1 MAGAVTKLLAPE
13 QALELVL
20 ERTQPLTAVEV
31 ELVDALERVLA
42 EDVTSADDVPS
53 FDNSAMD
60 GFAIRSGDTAGA
72 SERRPVALEVADE
85 SRAGRPSRVTLRS
98 GQAIRISTGAMLPA
112 GADAVARSE
121 DCRER
126 DGSVEV
132 LVPVAPGKEVRR
144 AGEDMRA
151 GEVVLERGTLLGP
164 AELGVLASAGA
175 ARVRCARRPRVA
187 VLITGDEL
195 VEPGHPLAPGQ
206 VRNSNAYS
214 VTAQVRRAG
223 AELASLRHVGDDR
236 EATVEAV
243 RAALDSDLLI
253 ACGGVSV
260 GPHDHVKAAFAA
272 LAVEE
277 VFWGVALR
285 PGHPTWFGVK
295 KNSGFRLGAKTG
307 SSEAPLAGTSEGTT
321 LVFGLP
327 GNPVSAMVT
336 FHLFARPAIAALSG
350 ATLPRRRASAV
361 IDERYGKRPGRAHV
375 VRCRLEARGDGWH
388 VRPTKAQGSHVLTSM
403 LGAEALA
410 YVEVERG
417 DVEAGERV
425 EIEILSN

>member
-42 EDVTSADDVPS
+42 QDVTSADDVPA

-72 SERRPVALEVADE
+72 SEGRPVALEVADE
-85 SRAGRPSRVTLRS
+85 SRAGRPSRVTLRT

-112 GADAVARSE
+112 GADAVALSE
-121 DCRER
+121 DCREQ

-195 VEPGHPLAPGQ
+195 VEPGRPLAPGQ

-214 VTAQVRRAG
+214 VAALVRRAG

-295 KNSGFRLGAKTG
+295 NKSG
-307 SSEAPLAGTSEGTT
+307 PEGTT

-336 FHLFARPAIAALSG
+336 FHLFVRPAIAALSG

-375 VRCRLEARGDGWH
+375 VRCRLEARDDGWH